1 VKKNRNKWITA
12 VVFVCIMIVTFGF
25 SEQNARNR
33 IEGNSLYIHNNDS
46 VKLNKPSEISP
57 DKALSNDV
65 FLLASYGYQKL
76 NAAKKIAKPILTIV
90 DFSKPSTEKRLFIID
105 MRTGKLLVH
114 SLVAHGKNSG
124 EKVATRFSNTESS
137 YQSSLGFYI
146 TGNTYQG
153 GNGYS
158 LKLKG
163 MEAGFNDKAEQRAIV
178 MHGADYVSEY
188 AIKNL
193 GRLGRSWGCPAVSQQ
208 EHKMIIDLIKQG
220 SCLFIYAP
228 QQQYISSSNLL
239 KDITLSNT
247 FF

>member
-1 VKKNRNKWITA
+1 LKSTKKKW
-12 VVFVCIMIVTFGF
+12 
-25 SEQNARNR
+25 
-33 IEGNSLYIHNNDS
+33 
-46 VKLNKPSEISP
+46 
-57 DKALSNDV
+57 
-65 FLLASYGYQKL
+65 L
-76 NAAKKIAKPILTIV
+76 NAAGLLCAIAVTSGFVNIFPIKADNKGGKPRVEKDFNHSLFTEAGTSPHQALSPTIYQLAAYGYHKLESTKKITNPILTIV

-105 MRTGKLLVH
+105 MRTGKVLVH

-124 EKVATRFSNTESS
+124 EKVATQFSNTESS

-146 TGNTYQG
+146 TGSTYNG

-178 MHGADYVSEY
+178 MHGADYVSEH

-193 GRLGRSWGCPAVSQQ
+193 GRLGRSWGCPAVSQK
-208 EHKMIIDLIKQG
+208 EHKMIINLIKQG

-228 QQQYISSSNLL
+228 QQQYISSSHLL
-239 KDITLSNT
+239 NDLIQSNT
-247 FF
+247 F